1 MLEELAKERS
11 YWSDPLRLHR
21 RIHRIHF
28 GSDLMADF
36 GETVR
41 YGDMVLSLLDDLDVL
56 RSPHIVS
63 S

>member
-11 YWSDPLRLHR
+11 CWSDPLS
-21 RIHRIHF
+21 IHRIHF
-28 GSDLMADF
+28 GSDFMADF

-41 YGDMVLSLLDDLDVL
+41 YGDMILSHLDDLDVL
-56 RSPHIVS
+56 RSPHIAS